1 MAAYVRD
8 TGCGRVLARLDA
20 TEVVTA
26 IGALRR
32 DYETYRA
39 RAAAVG
45 RRDFSQEDFVA
56 THRKLYQ
63 ALL

>member
-1 MAAYVRD
+1 
-8 TGCGRVLARLDA
+8 
-20 TEVVTA
+20 VVSA

-45 RRDFSQEDFVA
+45 RRDFSREDFVA
-56 THRKLYQ
+56 AHRKLYQ